1 MVLFKV
7 LHLSP
12 LCNEFCHS
20 QLCSWALSS
29 GREFAFWLQKG
40 TVSSYYNGK
49 PISMW
54 NFKALISLVSPSE
67 AACRSH
73 CHHLTV
79 RAQGWA
85 ALPEEK
91 FREVGINPVSSLRS
105 SWEGIELCCHVQVV
119 PCAGCAGAL
128 GAGWRKR
135 VAGGDQAC
143 QLKSLSIS
151 SPSWASLSHPETCQQ
166 FSVWDSGRAGER
178 LAELLQV
185 KHLHTF
191 RGFDSKVLKED

>member
-7 LHLSP
+7 LHLSL

-67 AACRSH
+67 AACRSP

-85 ALPEEK
+85 ALHR
-91 FREVGINPVSSLRS
+91 REVRGNGNKSSFFPKKLMGRDAVMCK
-105 SWEGIELCCHVQVV
+105 LFHVQFVLELW
-119 PCAGCAGAL
+119 G
-128 GAGWRKR
+128 KR

-185 KHLHTF
+185 KH
-191 RGFDSKVLKED
+191 

>member
-7 LHLSP
+7 LHLSL

-85 ALPEEK
+85 ALHR
-91 FREVGINPVSSLRS
+91 REVQGNGNKSNFFPKKLVGRDGAVLSCTSCSTCSLCWSSEGLAGGKGWQEEIKPVSLSLFPLYTLMSQFIS
-105 SWEGIELCCHVQVV
+105 SWDLSAVFC
-119 PCAGCAGAL
+119 L
-128 GAGWRKR
+128 G
-135 VAGGDQAC
+135 
-143 QLKSLSIS
+143 
-151 SPSWASLSHPETCQQ
+151 
-166 FSVWDSGRAGER
+166 
-178 LAELLQV
+178 
-185 KHLHTF
+185 
-191 RGFDSKVLKED
+191 